1 MNVFGR
7 VSIAKKIQSKMYE
20 EPKYFSIHI
29 PSIERIA
36 KLAVFPVQDHC
47 VFLSA
52 IVFVHKSEIEVFSSA
67 LLQIRET
74 TNEG

>member
-1 MNVFGR
+1 
-7 VSIAKKIQSKMYE
+7 MYE

-36 KLAVFPVQDHC
+36 KLAVSPVQDHY

>member
-1 MNVFGR
+1 
-7 VSIAKKIQSKMYE
+7 MYE

-36 KLAVFPVQDHC
+36 KLAVFPAWKDHC